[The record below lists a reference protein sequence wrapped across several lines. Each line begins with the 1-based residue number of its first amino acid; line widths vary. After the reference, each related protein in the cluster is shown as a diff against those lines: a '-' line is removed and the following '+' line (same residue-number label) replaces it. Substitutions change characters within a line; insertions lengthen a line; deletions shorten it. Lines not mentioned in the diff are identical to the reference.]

1 MTFPISKQIL
11 VTKIQ
16 IFKFRKIK
24 GLWYVWGNE
33 KYVFL
38 RKSYLLDKHFSI
50 PFSACPEPL
59 NSRITM
65 DTALTMYA
73 LMCNLRERKQP
84 LSPNV
89 QCHPHSLFMI
99 LNNTQDLS
107 TKHASFTQQF
117 TLLHLFVNIVLQK
130 CMLWIQNII

>member
-1 MTFPISKQIL
+1 MTNTSVLSEKKLPLRDPHFFIS
-11 VTKIQ
+11 
-16 IFKFRKIK
+16 
-24 GLWYVWGNE
+24 
-33 KYVFL
+33 
-38 RKSYLLDKHFSI
+38 
-50 PFSACPEPL
+50 FSACSEPL

-65 DTALTMYA
+65 DTALTIYA

-130 CMLWIQNII
+130 CML